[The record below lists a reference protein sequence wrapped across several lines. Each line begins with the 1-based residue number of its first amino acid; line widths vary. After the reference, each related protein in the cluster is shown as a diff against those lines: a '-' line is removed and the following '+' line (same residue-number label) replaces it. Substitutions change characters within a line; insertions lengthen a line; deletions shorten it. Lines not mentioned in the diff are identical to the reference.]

1 MHQTIEVHKWGCHGV
16 SVSCDLWHIDY
27 GSSFDKISAISGRN
41 FLANR
46 KQGRGSPLHKHGIV
60 AFFAC

>member
-16 SVSCDLWHIDY
+16 SVSCDLWYIDC

-46 KQGRGSPLHKHGIV
+46 KQGQGSQLHKHGIV